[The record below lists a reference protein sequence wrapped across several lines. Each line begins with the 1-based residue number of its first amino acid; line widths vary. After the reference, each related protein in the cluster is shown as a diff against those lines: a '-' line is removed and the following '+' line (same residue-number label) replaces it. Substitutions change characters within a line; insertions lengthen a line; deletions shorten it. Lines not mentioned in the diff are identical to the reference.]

1 MVGVGGEDAFTAGE
15 AAGGTASL
23 IFRVAGRRST
33 RAGTGRNKL
42 FIRAIADSGVAGPT
56 QATTGQY
63 LGDMR
68 LNYAAPDPDLR
79 LYDMQGVE
87 VLEGPQ
93 GTLYGAG
100 SLSGIVRM
108 IPNAPNLVRA
118 GGQISA
124 GLSATPHGDPGG
136 DLAATN
142 NLPVDIVS
150 ASGRKRGVP

>member
-1 MVGVGGEDAFTAGE
+1 M
-15 AAGGTASL
+15 
-23 IFRVAGRRST
+23 
-33 RAGTGRNKL
+33 
-42 FIRAIADSGVAGPT
+42 AGPT

-100 SLSGIVRM
+100 SLGGIIRM
-108 IPNAPNLVRA
+108 IPTRPTSPDMAA
-118 GGQISA
+118 IS
-124 GLSATPHGDPGG
+124 P
-136 DLAATN
+136 
-142 NLPVDIVS
+142 
-150 ASGRKRGVP
+150 RG